1 MLNGSVQLVNVY
13 IFDPI
18 KLTDFK
24 WVSFVPFIFNYALE
38 TTSNRNDTEQGQR
51 RGPIKTAEDE
61 RDDGAH
67 KTSVV
72 SFLIGL
78 FNIHQKKSFLLTF
91 VLFVVLVS
99 FSLLEICCL

>member
-1 MLNGSVQLVNVY
+1 MLNGLVQLVYVH

-18 KLTDFK
+18 KLTDSK
-24 WVSFVPFIFNYALE
+24 WVSFVPFIVNYALE

-51 RGPIKTAEDE
+51 RGPTKTAEDE
-61 RDDGAH
+61 RDDGAY

-78 FNIHQKKSFLLTF
+78 FNLHQKKIISIIICFVSGFSFIFIT
-91 VLFVVLVS
+91 
-99 FSLLEICCL
+99 